1 MAAYAQFGYGYPTA
15 SQVCHKLQLNKKKLR
30 KAKWQL
36 N

>member
-15 SQVCHKLQLNKKKLR
+15 SQVCDNFFLIKKKM
-30 KAKWQL
+30 AKI